1 METNKYLGQ
10 EGLSQLW
17 DLIVN
22 YSNNKIFIGTRE
34 EYEAQNAENS
44 FPTGCLIILIDELDN
59 ESNDEGGNNNI

>member
-1 METNKYLGQ
+1 M
-10 EGLSQLW
+10 W

-34 EYEAQNAENS
+34 EYEAKNAENS